1 MFGFQMSPTAHGE
14 LLSGA
19 SVLSVARNIRV
30 GQFAENR
37 SLFEN
42 TPMTHKL
49 HKERTK
55 IQKSKYL
62 RLKQGIFE
70 HSDLHSTVGS
80 TITGV
85 NHDFEGQFDLVH
97 SGPGVGL

>member
-37 SLFEN
+37 SLSEN

-62 RLKQGIFE
+62 HIDLAHSQAIQQLNSYSHEIFSFIPYRL
-70 HSDLHSTVGS
+70 
-80 TITGV
+80 
-85 NHDFEGQFDLVH
+85 
-97 SGPGVGL
+97 